1 MSPAID
7 AAFCS
12 AVRVTLVGSR
22 IPNSIVSR
30 IRHLPR
36 LLGDDQQRLASLTA
50 FSKRCI
56 SGSSAKTR
64 SFIRSQKKFDGVVSQ
79 PRLH

>member
-1 MSPAID
+1 ME
-7 AAFCS
+7 
-12 AVRVTLVGSR
+12 
-22 IPNSIVSR
+22 
-30 IRHLPR
+30 
-36 LLGDDQQRLASLTA
+36 
-50 FSKRCI
+50 KRCI